1 MLPRRPLPFTP
12 SRDRIEAGVDEAGRG
27 SLAGPVFAAAVIW
40 SPDITDGP
48 AREIRDSKK
57 LSRSVRQRLRGY
69 IEDNALSFAV
79 SSVSN
84 SSIDESNILD
94 ATMDAMHAA
103 LSQLDIQV
111 DVVLVDGSIFRP
123 FLNVPHICIPGGDDQ
138 YASIAAASILAK
150 EYHDD
155 YMRAVAKEFPEYS
168 FDKNMGYGT
177 LHHLEAL
184 ATHGPTPIHRRTF
197 RVEPRRNLK
206 SKQLIKDHRME

>member
-84 SSIDESNILD
+84 SSIDESNI
-94 ATMDAMHAA
+94 
-103 LSQLDIQV
+103 
-111 DVVLVDGSIFRP
+111 FRP

-138 YASIAAASILAK
+138 YVSIAAASILAK

-155 YMRAVAKEFPEYS
+155 YMRAVAKEFPDYS

-197 RVEPRRNLK
+197 RVEPRRNQK